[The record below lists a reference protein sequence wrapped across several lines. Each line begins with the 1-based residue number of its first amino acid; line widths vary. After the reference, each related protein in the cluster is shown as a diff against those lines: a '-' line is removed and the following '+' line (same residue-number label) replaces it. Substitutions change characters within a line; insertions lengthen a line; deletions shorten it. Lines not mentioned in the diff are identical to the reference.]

1 MMGLM
6 LVLIIAVATFN
17 IPLRPGDGGHRQGRG
32 GGHPVPWA
40 WSESGIV
47 KIFGGVGA

>member
-17 IPLRPGDGGHRQGRG
+17 ILSALVMVVTDKEGRW
-32 GGHPVPWA
+32 PSCVPWA
-40 WSESGIV
+40 
-47 KIFGGVGA
+47 